1 MNLTSTAEKTW
12 YEQLWEDYSYH
23 KTALLL
29 LYILFGT
36 AANSVVL
43 VAYGKDKKLTGRVF
57 ILCLAIIDVTACL
70 FFLPQVPMY
79 IIHVRFHSESLNIF
93 RGIYHI
99 ESVVLIQSYMFAQVA
114 MSLDQYVAVY
124 FPFKHRKVAP
134 KMKKIMLAVSMCMIG
149 AVSSNA
155 VLSRSTKL
163 INFRAWDLATFAVHL
178 LEMFLSFLTLLIIYP
193 MIVVK
198 LYRQHRKVGPP
209 KANDVNS
216 RVVVST
222 TNRATGQR
230 TATVQLP
237 TGELLQASPEP
248 RQPPTK
254 AQIAL
259 TTTGK
264 GDKNMTAASAES
276 SDRSTT
282 YAATVGTGREPET
295 GKEPPTGREPPR
307 SAATNLTRQDQDKIQ
322 SKTARKMHVQ
332 AIKIYTSI
340 FLLFTL
346 SLVSLLIIIESN
358 NPSWTYAYFLNHIG
372 NPIIYYVFAP
382 KFREKVNTYCRR
394 LRCW

>member
-1 MNLTSTAEKTW
+1 MNTTSTAEKTW

-134 KMKKIMLAVSMCMIG
+134 KMKKVMMTVSISMIG
-149 AVSSNA
+149 AVLSHA
-155 VLSRSTKL
+155 VLAKST
-163 INFRAWDLATFAVHL
+163 NVGNSRAWYIFGFIVYLVEL
-178 LEMFLSFLTLLIIYP
+178 GLSFLTLLILYP
-193 MIVVK
+193 MIVLK
-198 LYRQHRKVGPP
+198 LYRQHRKTGP
-209 KANDVNS
+209 KGIK
-216 RVVVST
+216 VVST
-222 TNRATGQR
+222 TRRDTEQRATTER
-230 TATVQLP
+230 LP
-237 TGELLQASPEP
+237 TRDLQVPDEARHRPADAE
-248 RQPPTK
+248 T
-254 AQIAL
+254 AL
-259 TTTGK
+259 TAPGEAGKNVLPTAESGMSTTGAAK
-264 GDKNMTAASAES
+264 PTSRRDKVPAK
-276 SDRSTT
+276 TT
-282 YAATVGTGREPET
+282 
-295 GKEPPTGREPPR
+295 
-307 SAATNLTRQDQDKIQ
+307 
-322 SKTARKMHVQ
+322 RKMHVQ
-332 AIKIYTSI
+332 AIKVYSSI

-346 SLVSLLIIIESN
+346 SLVSLVLVMRTNILAF
-358 NPSWTYAYFLNHIG
+358 AYVYSINHIG
-372 NPIIYYVFAP
+372 NPIIYYVFVP
-382 KFREKVNTYCRR
+382 KFRETVNTYCKN
-394 LRCW
+394 LKCW